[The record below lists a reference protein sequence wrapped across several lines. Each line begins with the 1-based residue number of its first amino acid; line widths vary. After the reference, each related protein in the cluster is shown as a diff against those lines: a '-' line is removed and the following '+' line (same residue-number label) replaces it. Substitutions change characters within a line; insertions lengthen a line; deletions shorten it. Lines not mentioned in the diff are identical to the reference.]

1 MFFKLMVGTP
11 RPLAPP
17 PRGAQSIFF
26 VLMVGAPGP
35 PAPPPKGPTIDI
47 MQLSDSRSQTSN
59 NASKGHSMS
68 RTFFQ

>member
-11 RPLAPP
+11 RPLVPP

-26 VLMVGAPGP
+26 ALMVGAPGP

-47 MQLSDSRSQTSN
+47 MQLSDSRS
-59 NASKGHSMS
+59 
-68 RTFFQ
+68 